1 MKKYKND
8 LIRQVH
14 DYFVLAVHEAA
25 KIDDNAATFAQTE
38 EIIETGNTQNLDIE
52 DIKVII
58 NLKHAYKN
66 AISMANDAN

>member
-25 KIDDNAATFAQTE
+25 KLDGNLATFDQTE
-38 EIIETGNTQNLDIE
+38 EIINTGYTKNLDSD

-58 NLKHAYKN
+58 NLKHAYEN
-66 AISMANDAN
+66 AISMANDPN